1 MKNLTNDKNCFNDD
15 VKNDKSLFLVVDVE
29 AFTEGR
35 HQQRRRRVVR
45 RRDVAADVK
54 ERRRVVVRQN
64 VAATILSA
72 AANGVGRGRR
82 LFPEWNRSVSENRR
96 RSKIGKNEKTG
107 MGPVRVATIIN
118 IFLTSTEYLIDI
130 YGKTQLPYTTYQA

>member
-29 AFTEGR
+29 AFAKRR

-45 RRDVAADVK
+45 RRDVAPDVE

-64 VAATILSA
+64 V
-72 AANGVGRGRR
+72 
-82 LFPEWNRSVSENRR
+82 
-96 RSKIGKNEKTG
+96 
-107 MGPVRVATIIN
+107 VRVAV
-118 IFLTSTEYLIDI
+118 EGV
-130 YGKTQLPYTTYQA
+130 GK

>member
-29 AFTEGR
+29 AFAEGR

-45 RRDVAADVK
+45 RRDVAPDVK

-64 VAATILSA
+64 V
-72 AANGVGRGRR
+72 
-82 LFPEWNRSVSENRR
+82 
-96 RSKIGKNEKTG
+96 
-107 MGPVRVATIIN
+107 VRVAV
-118 IFLTSTEYLIDI
+118 EGV
-130 YGKTQLPYTTYQA
+130 GKRRVEGNDDGDVDRGQKNLEIGSVVADWSKELLGRGN